1 MIRCFYDWLINLFK
15 KYSNAT
21 IEGFLCSESKNT
33 SEYNV
38 SFYLEKLSKYSL
50 LSERNANIL
59 VIKIFYLIKANEI
72 ASSNKLQK
80 NFETFLKHYN
90 HQIITTIN
98 EITNLAESTLIEQD
112 PKLPTYQIITEIYNH
127 SCLLF
132 NESNKIKDF
141 FLLQNNDAV
150 FYYCYVSLKQL
161 VIEIINNFKSDYQ
174 EKVKFNIESYDNLDD
189 TIAIDKLKMIQAIKY
204 IISTI
209 INYFKSDKINI
220 TLTKTVN
227 NFELQIKYSA
237 QHSKSISDEELR
249 HLFDLYF
256 IPKSDSNN
264 INQENHIGFD
274 LAYSKLVIEQNKG
287 EIYCTND
294 PDTKTV
300 AFHILFKIIEMQF
313 L

>member
-112 PKLPTYQIITEIYNH
+112 PKLPTYQIITEIYDH

-209 INYFKSDKINI
+209 IQQFPLKGTMAMKS
-220 TLTKTVN
+220 T
-227 NFELQIKYSA
+227 F
-237 QHSKSISDEELR
+237 
-249 HLFDLYF
+249 
-256 IPKSDSNN
+256 
-264 INQENHIGFD
+264 
-274 LAYSKLVIEQNKG
+274 
-287 EIYCTND
+287 
-294 PDTKTV
+294 
-300 AFHILFKIIEMQF
+300 
-313 L
+313 